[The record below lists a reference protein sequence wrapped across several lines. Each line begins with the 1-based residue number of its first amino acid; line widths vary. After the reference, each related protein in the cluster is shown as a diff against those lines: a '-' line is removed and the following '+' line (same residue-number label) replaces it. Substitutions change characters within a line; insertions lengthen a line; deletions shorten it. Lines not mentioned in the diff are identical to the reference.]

1 MGIEKN
7 QNGGIER
14 ETAGMAEKRYGGGGR
29 RGIPLRRWRN

>member
-14 ETAGMAEKRYGGGGR
+14 ETAGMAEKRYGGGEAG
-29 RGIPLRRWRN
+29 GAYL